1 MVKRIEIDG
10 SPIIGV
16 FALCTEDVIVVP
28 PNVTGESVT
37 NLERELGVSSLK
49 IQIGASSV
57 IGSLVAGNSSGFLVT
72 SSASKGEIKLLREIN
87 GNLKVRKL
95 PGRIN
100 AAGNVILA
108 NDTAALIHPHLIS
121 RAKEVVE
128 ETLGV
133 DVRRGTIAGL
143 KTVGMVARATNKG
156 VLVHPKTSEDELSEL
171 DGLFNVT
178 VEVGTVNYGS
188 PFVGS
193 ALLANTKGYVA
204 GRDTTGIELGR
215 IEEAFGFIKS

>member
-10 SPIIGV
+10 SPVIGV
-16 FALCTEDVIVVP
+16 FASCTEDVVIVP
-28 PNVTGESVT
+28 SNVTGESVA
-37 NLERELGVSSLK
+37 NLEHELGVPSQK

-57 IGSLVAGNSSGFLVT
+57 VGSLLAGNSNGFLVT
-72 SSASKGEIKLLREIN
+72 SGASKGEIKALKEIN
-87 GNLKVRKL
+87 GDLKVRKL
-95 PGRIN
+95 PGKIN

-108 NDTAALIHPHLIS
+108 NDTAALIHPQLIS
-121 RAKEVVE
+121 RAKEVIE
-128 ETLGV
+128 ETLRV
-133 DVRRGTIAGL
+133 DVSRGTIAGL
-143 KTVGMVARATNKG
+143 KTVGMVARATNNG

-171 DGLFNVT
+171 DELFNVT

-193 ALLANTKGYVA
+193 SLLANTKGYVA

-215 IEEAFGFIKS
+215 IEEALGFIKS